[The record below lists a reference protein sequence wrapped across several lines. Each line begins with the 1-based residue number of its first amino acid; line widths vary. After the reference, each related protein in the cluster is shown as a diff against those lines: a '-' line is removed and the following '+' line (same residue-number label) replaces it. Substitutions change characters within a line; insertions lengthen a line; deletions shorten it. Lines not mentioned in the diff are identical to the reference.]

1 MMKNNLFII
10 EQQYLQL
17 MSDVEEV
24 EGVLTPELEEALTI
38 NKSQLE
44 GKSTAYLH
52 IISTREAL
60 NNQAKDEI
68 KRLQAFVKANDNLV
82 IKLRSRLLDAVKLF
96 GAFEVGIN
104 KFGARKSS
112 TVEVDDVNSL
122 PSDFKVV
129 KVTETADKKAIKEAL
144 KSGQVIEGCS
154 IVEHLN
160 LKLN

>member
-1 MMKNNLFII
+1 MKTNLYKI
-10 EQQYLQL
+10 ETEYLQL
-17 MSDVEEV
+17 MADVEDV

-38 NKSQLE
+38 NKTQLE

-104 KFGARKSS
+104 KFGTRKSS

-122 PSDFKVV
+122 PSDFKTV
-129 KVTETADKKAIKEAL
+129 KVVESADKKAIKEAL
-144 KSGQVIEGCS
+144 KNGVVIEGCS
-154 IVEHLN
+154 IIEKIN
-160 LKLN
+160 LKIN